1 MWSMGFIFFHP
12 RMRSSRG
19 AELLQ
24 GLFSFSNSAFE
35 IRFKKKKNKKRT
47 KVNKLKK
54 LQETINQSP
63 ILIQNLFF
71 MDAV

>member
-1 MWSMGFIFFHP
+1 
-12 RMRSSRG
+12 MRSSRG
-19 AELLQ
+19 AEILQ

-35 IRFKKKKNKKRT
+35 IRFKKKKKKKKRT